1 MCHSSLIEKK
11 IIKPYASF
19 RCIGL
24 FYNNTFILATP
35 SNGRVECRGGDDE
48 LQEISIN
55 IMFHMISGILSIFIM
70 LLIIVPIL
78 KIIFSKVKRTQE
90 YEPQKDQSTNSEAMN
105 KYRLNPENKDT
116 IDNISIH
123 LMKTILTKSITEKK
137 ETCISFY
144 DLEMEIHDGLESELY
159 RSLKRKFDPVIT
171 KNILEAKF
179 PRCIDSPVHG
189 TWSCSYIVCR
199 PFTLLKIEI
208 ERENKILKKII
219 KLILTILKIEA
230 RYIVQLKDFILS
242 FLMLQAIGGLYT
254 IVEFPGYFTSVMVV
268 IMLSSIIVPA
278 ILSSIHLA
286 VNNPF
291 MIVRSDGKESSK
303 MPRCMAK
310 VLSFLLSAANPIFL
324 QLYYD
329 EKKEEARRLI
339 QNSNIEAIRVLQQC
353 RKIKKQAMEFLKI
366 ALGY

>member
-1 MCHSSLIEKK
+1 M
-11 IIKPYASF
+11 
-19 RCIGL
+19 
-24 FYNNTFILATP
+24 
-35 SNGRVECRGGDDE
+35 
-48 LQEISIN
+48 
-55 IMFHMISGILSIFIM
+55 
-70 LLIIVPIL
+70 
-78 KIIFSKVKRTQE
+78 
-90 YEPQKDQSTNSEAMN
+90 
-105 KYRLNPENKDT
+105 
-116 IDNISIH
+116 
-123 LMKTILTKSITEKK
+123 
-137 ETCISFY
+137 
-144 DLEMEIHDGLESELY
+144 
-159 RSLKRKFDPVIT
+159 
-171 KNILEAKF
+171 
-179 PRCIDSPVHG
+179 
-189 TWSCSYIVCR
+189 
-199 PFTLLKIEI
+199 
-208 ERENKILKKII
+208 KKII

-230 RYIVQLKDFILS
+230 RYIVQLKDVILS

-353 RKIKKQAMEFLKI
+353 RKIKKQAVEFLKI